1 MSDDL
6 HTDEGEPVDPVTG
19 EIGEPT
25 KLPDGWSAAV
35 EQAAVERFRSTGR
48 PFDLDAALKESA
60 TYKRKQDQALG
71 SWWAWC
77 NEYQAARVE
86 EVRAH
91 SDFERKEG
99 AIVFRLR
106 SHGEKS
112 AEVARMRAVA
122 EYDDV
127 FAAKLAYR
135 LAEARKDVADKHMRR
150 LSAMLDDLRT
160 QEANKR
166 AMHAHTDWAEDDM
179 RAGDRRPKTDDDT
192 RSGDRGNWDGR

>member
-35 EQAAVERFRSTGR
+35 EQAAVDRFRSTGR
-48 PFDLDAALKESA
+48 PFDLDAALKEA
-60 TYKRKQDQALG
+60 TTYRRKQDQALA

-77 NEYQAARVE
+77 NEYQAAAVE
-86 EVRAH
+86 EARARTT
-91 SDFERKEG
+91 FERLEG
-99 AIVFRLR
+99 TVVFDLR
-106 SHGEKS
+106 SRGEKS
-112 AEVARMRAVA
+112 AEVARQRAVA

-127 FAAKLAYR
+127 FSAKLAYR
-135 LAEARKDVADKHMRR
+135 LAEARKDAADKNMRR

-160 QEANKR
+160 QEANNR
-166 AMHAHTDWAEDDM
+166 AMHAHTDWADDDG
-179 RAGDRRPKTDDDT
+179 RAGDR
-192 RSGDRGNWDGR
+192 SARGGSRG